1 MPEWHL
7 ITTGLA
13 GMAVLSA
20 VFEPLK
26 LAVPMLIVALLP
38 PVAQA
43 WLSAARASFPEA
55 SHRRARL
62 MRRGLTAALHLVQPP
77 APPRGRPKNSLTPP
91 RPHGAV
97 RPAPPSPLT
106 AALLGERW
114 GTPHAR

>member
-55 SHRRARL
+55 SRRRARL
-62 MRRGLTAALHLVQPP
+62 MRRGLTAPPPLPPPLAPPRARPRNGPPPSRPPRAPRP
-77 APPRGRPKNSLTPP
+77 APPRPP
-91 RPHGAV
+91 P
-97 RPAPPSPLT
+97 
-106 AALLGERW
+106 
-114 GTPHAR
+114 

>member
-1 MPEWHL
+1 
-7 ITTGLA
+7 
-13 GMAVLSA
+13 MAVLSA

-62 MRRGLTAALHLVQPP
+62 MRRVLTAALPLVPP
-77 APPRGRPKNSLTPP
+77 PPPPRGRLQNGLTPL
-91 RPHGAV
+91 RPHGAL
-97 RPAPPSPLT
+97 RPAPPLPPT
-106 AALLGERW
+106 AALLSERR
-114 GTPHAR
+114 GTQHA